1 VPMDPLRTRLSF
13 LGALSRR
20 ERMQFLASAQQKLA
34 AQSRLVAAD
43 CRRKHKQG
51 NVFRYLV
58 ARGALASMRARI
70 QWMREV
76 RITLSR
82 DGAGAEK
89 GASKKRRV

>member
-1 VPMDPLRTRLSF
+1 MDPLRTRLSF
-13 LGALSRR
+13 LGALGRH
-20 ERMQFLASAQQKLA
+20 ERMRFLASAQRKLA
-34 AQSRLVAAD
+34 AHSRLIAAD
-43 CRRKHKQG
+43 CRRKHKEG

-82 DGAGAEK
+82 TDAGAVK
-89 GASKKRRV
+89 GARKKRKA